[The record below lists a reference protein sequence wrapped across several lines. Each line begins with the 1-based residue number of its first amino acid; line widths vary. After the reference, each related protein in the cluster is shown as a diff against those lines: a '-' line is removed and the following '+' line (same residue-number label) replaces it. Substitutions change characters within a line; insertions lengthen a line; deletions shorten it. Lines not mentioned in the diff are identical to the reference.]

1 MDISSTELPFQ
12 ESAGDH
18 FDRVKE
24 VKAFDDSKAGVKGLI
39 DAGVVKVPKIFIRP
53 PDELSEDLK
62 SPPVELQVPVID
74 LGNIRERYSRE
85 RVVNEVRCASEEWG
99 FFQVVNHGIPLDVL
113 EEMIDGIRM
122 FHEEDPEVKTAW
134 YSLDRYSL
142 DQVKRVRFYSNR
154 DMYKSTYANWRDTL
168 NISMLVSDHLD
179 PDEIPKSCRAS
190 SIEYIKHVTYLGQTL
205 FELLSEA
212 LGLTLDHLPAL
223 ECARGRTFVCNYYPA
238 CPEPELTLGTSKH
251 SDPDFIT
258 VLLQDQL
265 GGLQVMHKNQWVNV
279 KPIPGGLVVNI
290 GDLLQIISNDKFKS
304 VDHRVLANR
313 VGPRISVASFF
324 AGVVVPPK
332 VYGPIKELISEEN
345 SPIYEDFTVSDY
357 IGGFLSRPLD
367 KPGLDYL
374 KK

>member
-1 MDISSTELPFQ
+1 MDISGTKLSYPEST
-12 ESAGDH
+12 GDH
-18 FDRVKE
+18 FDRAKE
-24 VKAFDDSKAGVKGLI
+24 VQAFNDSKAGVKGLI

-62 SPPVELQVPVID
+62 NSPVELQVPVID
-74 LGNIRERYSRE
+74 LGNIGEGYSRE
-85 RVVNEVRCASEEWG
+85 RVVKEVRCASEEWG

-122 FHEEDPEVKTAW
+122 FHEEDPEVKRAL
-134 YSLDRYSL
+134 YSLDH
-142 DQVKRVRFYSNR
+142 VKRVRFYSNP
-154 DMYKSTYANWRDTL
+154 DSYQSKFVFWKDTL

-179 PDEIPKSCRAS
+179 PDEIPKTCRAS
-190 SIEYIKHVTYLGQTL
+190 LIKYIEHVTDLRCTL

-223 ECARGRTFVCNYYPA
+223 ECARGRTFLCHCYPA
-238 CPEPELTLGTSKH
+238 CPEPELTLGAGKH
-251 SDPDFIT
+251 SDPTFIT

-279 KPIPGGLVVNI
+279 KPIPGALVVNI

-313 VGPRISVASFF
+313 VGPRISMASFF
-324 AGVVVPPK
+324 TGVFVPPK

-345 SPIYEDFTVSDY
+345 PPIYRDFTLSDY
-357 IGGFLSRPLD
+357 IGGFVSRPLD
-367 KPGLDYL
+367 KSALDYL
-374 KK
+374 KI

>member
-1 MDISSTELPFQ
+1 MDISGTELSFP
-12 ESAGDH
+12 EGGGDH

-24 VKAFDDSKAGVKGLI
+24 VKAFDDSKAGVKGII

-74 LGNIRERYSRE
+74 LGNIRE
-85 RVVNEVRCASEEWG
+85 
-99 FFQVVNHGIPLDVL
+99 
-113 EEMIDGIRM
+113 
-122 FHEEDPEVKTAW
+122 DPEVKRAL
-134 YSLDRYSL
+134 YSLDH
-142 DQVKRVRFYSNR
+142 VKRVRFYSNR
-154 DMYKSTYANWRDTL
+154 DSYQSKHVFWRDTL

-179 PDEIPKSCRAS
+179 PDEIPKTCRAS
-190 SIEYIKHVTYLGQTL
+190 SIEYIEHVTDLGRTL

-223 ECARGRTFVCNYYPA
+223 ECARGRTFLCHYYPA
-238 CPEPELTLGTSKH
+238 CPEPELTLGSGKH
-251 SDPDFIT
+251 SDPTFIT

-279 KPIPGGLVVNI
+279 KPIPGALVVNI

-313 VGPRISVASFF
+313 VGPRVSVAGFF
-324 AGVVVPPK
+324 TGVFVPPK

-345 SPIYEDFTVSDY
+345 PPIYRDFTVSDY
-357 IGGFLSRPLD
+357 IRGFLSRPLD

>member
-1 MDISSTELPFQ
+1 MDTSSTEVSFP

-18 FDRVKE
+18 FDRAKE
-24 VKAFDDSKAGVKGLI
+24 VKAFEDSKAGVKGLI
-39 DAGVVKVPKIFIRP
+39 DAGVVEVPKIFIRP

-62 SPPVELQVPVID
+62 SRPVELQVPVID
-74 LGNIRERYSRE
+74 IGNIRERYSRE
-85 RVVNEVRCASEEWG
+85 RVANEVRCASEEWG

-122 FHEEDPEVKTAW
+122 FHEEDPEVKRAW
-134 YSLDRYSL
+134 YSL

-154 DMYKSTYANWRDTL
+154 DMYESTYANWRDTL

-179 PDEIPKSCRAS
+179 PDEIPNSCRFS
-190 SIEYIKHVTYLGQTL
+190 SIEYIKHVTYLGHTL
-205 FELLSEA
+205 FELLSVA

-251 SDPDFIT
+251 SDPTFIT

-324 AGVVVPPK
+324 AGVSVPPK
-332 VYGPIKELISEEN
+332 VYVRPFKRTDIRRKS
-345 SPIYEDFTVSDY
+345 SY
-357 IGGFLSRPLD
+357 IRGFYSRRL
-367 KPGLDYL
+367 YWRFSF
-374 KK
+374 